1 MPGASTCPDAASP
14 KNLTLSISAIGA
26 MVMHRIMIIASL
38 TTQALSPPMAIVIPL
53 LLTEFCQVYDT
64 NHADGLE
71 PRQLTL
77 RATTITVLL
86 KKMLVPSGWPHG
98 GIND

>member
-1 MPGASTCPDAASP
+1 
-14 KNLTLSISAIGA
+14 
-26 MVMHRIMIIASL
+26 
-38 TTQALSPPMAIVIPL
+38 MAIVLPL
-53 LLTEFCQVYDT
+53 LLTEFRQVYDT
-64 NHADGLE
+64 NHAGGLE

-86 KKMLVPSGWPHG
+86 KKMLVPSGWLHG